1 MVFERLDGFAVL
13 DTNVVLDVVFKNNQ
27 RVGVLFGATHR
38 AFVIRFKPG
47 HDTAGM
53 KCVRTRKSFGAV
65 GIEARHRIKTDGT
78 CLRMM
83 YTALPVDERRAF
95 ALSPV
100 HRQRRTCHIT

>member
-13 DTNVVLDVVFKNNQ
+13 DTDVVLDMMFKNNQ

-53 KCVRTRKSFGAV
+53 KCVGTRKSFGAV
-65 GIEARHRIKTDGT
+65 GIETRYRIKTDGT
-78 CLRMM
+78 CLGMV

-100 HRQRRTCHIT
+100 QSQRRTCHIT